1 MIIADAKVNR
11 VTASA
16 YSASL
21 FVWLSG
27 VLNPDG
33 SCRGISGIL
42 SEAQL
47 Q

>member
-1 MIIADAKVNR
+1 MIADAKVNR
-11 VTASA
+11 ATASA
-16 YSASL
+16 YSAPL
-21 FVWLSG
+21 FVWLAG

-33 SCRGISGIL
+33 SCCSISGIL